1 MQITVYGLQD
11 FAGIPDQTLGLPFTG
26 RPAENAIS
34 AQKKSKGKFEKT
46 HPSGP
51 AGLYNIYIYINNLFA
66 YIYILIYYEY
76 II

>member
-34 AQKKSKGKFEKT
+34 AQKNPRENLKR
-46 HPSGP
+46 PIP
-51 AGLYNIYIYINNLFA
+51 QGLQDYTIYIYIYNLFA
-66 YIYILIYYEY
+66 YIYIFIYIY
-76 II
+76 INIL